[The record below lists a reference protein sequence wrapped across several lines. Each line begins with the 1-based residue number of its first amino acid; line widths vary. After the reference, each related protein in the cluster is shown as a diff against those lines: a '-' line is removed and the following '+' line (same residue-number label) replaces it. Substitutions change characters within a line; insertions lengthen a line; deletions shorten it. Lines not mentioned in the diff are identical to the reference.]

1 MPLVVYVYD
10 VKKGKQRDPRRTM
23 FNKELF
29 GYKYKWLTKD
39 GLKEKDRAGLLQ
51 RYQANKIGDSA
62 ISVNLEFAGFFDEL
76 FKIYSDVI
84 TVRKFL
90 VEKEV
95 FLK

>member
-1 MPLVVYVYD
+1 M
-10 VKKGKQRDPRRTM
+10 
-23 FNKELF
+23 
-29 GYKYKWLTKD
+29 TKD

-62 ISVNLEFAGFFDEL
+62 ISVNLEFSGFFDEL
-76 FKIYSDVI
+76 FRIYSDVI